1 MLGKF
6 VPVIHSAVPDRPDEQ
21 DTLDTAAV
29 VAAAL
34 RRSGFAAEIIDIGSD
49 FTRLIQLAARR
60 PHVVFNLVE
69 SVGGNGSLA
78 HLPVRLME
86 RLGMRYT
93 GANAGA
99 CELTSSKIHTKTVLA
114 EHGIP
119 TPLWWTS
126 GGDMPGELQVIVKS
140 DSEHASLGIDANSV
154 VNGPAAGREIASR
167 EQRFGGHFF
176 AEEYIEGREFNV
188 ALIEEDGAPLVLPI
202 PEILFDDLPAGRP
215 HIVDYEAKWDPESHA
230 YNNTPRCFGVE
241 AREPVLAAELRQLA
255 YASWHTVGLSG
266 YARVDFRVDCLG
278 RPTVLEIN
286 TNPCLA
292 QDAGFVATATAA
304 GISYDDL
311 IARIVNAARIKAAK
325 VA

>member
-6 VPVIHSAVPDRPDEQ
+6 VPVVHSAVPDRPDEQ
-21 DTLDTAAV
+21 DTLDTANAIAV
-29 VAAAL
+29 AL
-34 RRSGFAAEIIDIGSD
+34 RRSGYAAEIVDIGAD
-49 FTRLIQLAARR
+49 FAPLIQLATRR

-69 SVGGNGSLA
+69 AVGGDGSLA

-99 CELTSSKIHTKTVLA
+99 CELTSSKVRTKAVLA
-114 EHGIP
+114 GHGIP
-119 TPLWWTS
+119 TPLWWTR

-154 VNGPAAGREIASR
+154 VDGHGAGREIANR

-176 AEEYIEGREFNV
+176 AEEYIEGREFNA

-202 PEILFDDLPAGRP
+202 PEILCDDLPAGRP
-215 HIVDYEAKWDPESHA
+215 RIVDYEAKWDPESHA

-241 AREPVLAAELRQLA
+241 DREPVLAADLA
-255 YASWHTVGLSG
+255 RLALACWHAVGLSG
-266 YARVDFRVDCLG
+266 YARVDFRVDSVG

-292 QDAGFVATATAA
+292 QDAGFVATAAAA

-311 IARIVNAARIKAAK
+311 IMRIVNAARIKAAK